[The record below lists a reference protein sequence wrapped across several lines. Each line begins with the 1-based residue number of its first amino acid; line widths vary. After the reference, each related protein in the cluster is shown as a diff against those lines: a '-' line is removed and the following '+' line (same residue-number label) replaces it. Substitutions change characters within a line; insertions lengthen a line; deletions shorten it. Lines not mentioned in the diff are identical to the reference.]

1 LELLSLHYST
11 KIKATRKNEVKDV
24 SAKTTSI
31 SNTNQCDEEH
41 TINMSYKKGSSF
53 MVHSEDC
60 SAEDVDP
67 NSDGEDLNS
76 DDDGDNQ

>member
-1 LELLSLHYST
+1 M
-11 KIKATRKNEVKDV
+11 KDV

-67 NSDGEDLNS
+67 NSDGADLNS
-76 DDDGDNQ
+76 DDDDHNQEA